1 VSAGHQ
7 ALRPPSPHSR
17 SLVGCVLVLLCAL
30 TAGCGRKGPIRP
42 PEDVLPQ
49 TIKDLTATQTPQGIE
64 LSWRRPRTYAD
75 GSRMTDLGG
84 FVIERA
90 TSAGPDASFARLGVV
105 EVNDRE
111 RFRQTT
117 HFHYLDHDTTVGTA
131 YRYRVVSFTLDRY
144 FSAPSNEV
152 VVEGREA
159 SQDEHASFPR
169 APR

>member
-1 VSAGHQ
+1 V
-7 ALRPPSPHSR
+7 RR
-17 SLVGCVLVLLCAL
+17 KRLVWVLVVLSAL
-30 TAGCGRKGPIRP
+30 TTSCGRKSMIRP
-42 PEDVLPQ
+42 PEDVLPK
-49 TIKDLTATQTPQGIE
+49 TITDLSAVTTPNGVQ
-64 LSWRRPRTYAD
+64 LSWSRPRTYAN

-90 TSAGPDASFARLGVV
+90 AGSAPDAPFSRLGLL

-117 HFHYLDHDTTVGTA
+117 HFRYLDHDTTVGIA
-131 YRYRVVSFTLDRY
+131 YRYRVVSFTTDRY

-152 VVEGREA
+152 VVEGPQRSE
-159 SQDEHASFPR
+159 DEHASFPR